1 MEIKTR
7 KLKQHLFSWY
17 RNNKRTFSWRNTND
31 PWKIF
36 LIEIISQQTQ
46 INRADDYYKK
56 FIKEFPTPESMARS
70 SLKKVLEL
78 WSGLGYNNRAK
89 RLYESS
95 KMLSESSFDSI
106 NPNFEILP
114 GVGPYTKNAILS
126 FAYGDSV
133 LAIDTNLERII
144 TRYFGVDDAKDYLKR
159 YSQSLL
165 KKVNSKDLNQ
175 AFMDFGSMVC
185 TSLSPSCDICPL
197 ETECSKYFS
206 KIKKSYQKFEGSNRE
221 IRGKVLKLLLNEDQ
235 ISKEELTNK
244 LGGEEEK
251 LNKALHGLQK
261 DNLLNIKKNNIIE
274 INSK

>member
-36 LIEIISQQTQ
+36 LVEIISQQTQ

-56 FIKEFPTPESMARS
+56 FIKKFPSPESMAKS

-95 KMLSESSFDSI
+95 KILSESSFDSI

-159 YSQSLL
+159 YSQFLL

-175 AFMDFGSMVC
+175 AFMDFGSYIC
-185 TSLSPSCDICPL
+185 KSSNPKCDICPL
-197 ETECSKYFS
+197 EITCSKYFFEKNNS
-206 KIKKSYQKFEGSNRE
+206 IEKFRGSNRE
-221 IRGKVLKLLLNEDQ
+221 LRGKLLKLLLENNKIKREEIYIKIDE
-235 ISKEELTNK
+235 KEEK
-244 LGGEEEK
+244 IE
-251 LNKALHGLQK
+251 KALDGLEK
-261 DNLLNIKKNNIIE
+261 DNLIILKKNIIE
-274 INSK
+274 INSN

>member
-95 KMLSESSFDSI
+95 NMLSESSFDSI

-244 LGGEEEK
+244 LGEEEEK

-261 DNLLNIKKNNIIE
+261 DNLLIIKKNNIIE

>member
-56 FIKEFPTPESMARS
+56 FVKEFPTPESMARS

-95 KMLSESSFDSI
+95 KILSKSSFDSI

-221 IRGKVLKLLLNEDQ
+221 IRGKVLKILLNEDQ

-244 LGGEEEK
+244 LGEEEEK

-261 DNLLNIKKNNIIE
+261 DNLLIIKKNNIIE

>member
-17 RNNKRTFSWRNTND
+17 RNNKRAFSWRNTND

-244 LGGEEEK
+244 LGEEEEK

-261 DNLLNIKKNNIIE
+261 DNLLIIKKNNIIE

>member
-95 KMLSESSFDSI
+95 KILSESSFDSI

-235 ISKEELTNK
+235 ISKEELINK
-244 LGGEEEK
+244 LGEEEEK

>member
-46 INRADDYYKK
+46 LNRADDYYKK
-56 FIKEFPTPESMARS
+56 FIKEFPTPESMAKS

-235 ISKEELTNK
+235 ISKEELINK
-244 LGGEEEK
+244 LGEEEEK

-261 DNLLNIKKNNIIE
+261 DNLLIIKKNNIIE

>member
-159 YSQSLL
+159 YSQFLL

-221 IRGKVLKLLLNEDQ
+221 IRGKVLKLLLNEGQ

-244 LGGEEEK
+244 LGEEEEK

-261 DNLLNIKKNNIIE
+261 DNLLIIKKNNIIE

>member
-1 MEIKTR
+1 LEIKTR

-56 FIKEFPTPESMARS
+56 FVKEFPTPESMARS

-95 KMLSESSFDSI
+95 KILSKSSFDSI

-185 TSLSPSCDICPL
+185 TSLSPSCDKCPL
-197 ETECSKYFS
+197 ENECSKYFL
-206 KIKKSYQKFEGSNRE
+206 KTKKSYQKFEGSNRE
-221 IRGKVLKLLLNEDQ
+221 IRGKVLKFLLNEDQ
-235 ISKEELTNK
+235 ISKEELINK
-244 LGGEEEK
+244 LGEEEEK
-251 LNKALHGLQK
+251 LNKALYGLQK

>member
-95 KMLSESSFDSI
+95 KILSESSFDSI

-244 LGGEEEK
+244 LGEEEEK

-261 DNLLNIKKNNIIE
+261 DNLLIIKKNNIIE

>member
-1 MEIKTR
+1 LEIKTR

-46 INRADDYYKK
+46 LNRADDYYKK
-56 FIKEFPTPESMARS
+56 FIKEFPTPESMAKS

-235 ISKEELTNK
+235 ISKEELINK
-244 LGGEEEK
+244 LGEEEEK

-261 DNLLNIKKNNIIE
+261 DNLLIIKKNNIIE

>member
-1 MEIKTR
+1 MEIKTK
-7 KLKQHLFSWY
+7 KLKQNLFSWY

-56 FIKEFPTPESMARS
+56 FIKEFPSPESMAKS

-95 KMLSESSFDSI
+95 KILSESSFDSI

-185 TSLSPSCDICPL
+185 TSLSPSCDKCPL
-197 ETECSKYFS
+197 ENECSKYFL
-206 KIKKSYQKFEGSNRE
+206 KTKKSYQKFEGSNRE
-221 IRGKVLKLLLNEDQ
+221 IRGKVLKFLLNEDQ
-235 ISKEELTNK
+235 ISKEELINK
-244 LGGEEEK
+244 LGEEEEK
-251 LNKALHGLQK
+251 LNKALYGLQK

>member
-17 RNNKRTFSWRNTND
+17 RNNKRAFSWRNTND

-56 FIKEFPTPESMARS
+56 FIKKFPSPESMAKS

-95 KMLSESSFDSI
+95 KILSKSSFDSI

-185 TSLSPSCDICPL
+185 TSLSPSCDKCPL
-197 ETECSKYFS
+197 ENECSKYFL
-206 KIKKSYQKFEGSNRE
+206 KTKKSYQKFEGSNRE
-221 IRGKVLKLLLNEDQ
+221 IRGKVLKFLLNEDQ
-235 ISKEELTNK
+235 ISKEELINK
-244 LGGEEEK
+244 LGEEEEK
-251 LNKALHGLQK
+251 LNKALYGLQK

>member
-1 MEIKTR
+1 MEIKTK
-7 KLKQHLFSWY
+7 KLKQNLFSWY

-56 FIKEFPTPESMARS
+56 FIKEFPSPESMAKS

-95 KMLSESSFDSI
+95 KILSKSSFDSI

-185 TSLSPSCDICPL
+185 TSLSPSCDKCPL
-197 ETECSKYFS
+197 ENECSKYFL
-206 KIKKSYQKFEGSNRE
+206 KTKKSYQKFEGSNRE
-221 IRGKVLKLLLNEDQ
+221 IRGKVLKFLLNEDQ
-235 ISKEELTNK
+235 ISKEELINK
-244 LGGEEEK
+244 LGEEEEK
-251 LNKALHGLQK
+251 LNKALYGLQK

>member
-17 RNNKRTFSWRNTND
+17 RNNKRAFSWRNTND

-95 KMLSESSFDSI
+95 KILSKSSFDSI

-185 TSLSPSCDICPL
+185 TSLSPSCDKCPL
-197 ETECSKYFS
+197 ENECSKYFL
-206 KIKKSYQKFEGSNRE
+206 KTKKSYQKFEGSNRE
-221 IRGKVLKLLLNEDQ
+221 IRGKVLKFLLNEDQ
-235 ISKEELTNK
+235 ISKEELINK
-244 LGGEEEK
+244 LGEEEEK
-251 LNKALHGLQK
+251 LNKALYGLQK
-261 DNLLNIKKNNIIE
+261 DNLLIIKKNNIIE

>member
-95 KMLSESSFDSI
+95 KILSESSFDSI

-175 AFMDFGSMVC
+175 AFMDFGSIVC

-221 IRGKVLKLLLNEDQ
+221 IRGKVLKLLHKEDK

-244 LGGEEEK
+244 LGEEEEK

-261 DNLLNIKKNNIIE
+261 DNLLIIKKNNIIE

>member
-235 ISKEELTNK
+235 ISKEELINK
-244 LGGEEEK
+244 LGEEEEK

-261 DNLLNIKKNNIIE
+261 DNLLIIKKNNIIE

>member
-56 FIKEFPTPESMARS
+56 FIKEFPSPESMAKS

-95 KMLSESSFDSI
+95 KILSESSFDSI

-244 LGGEEEK
+244 LGEEEEK

-261 DNLLNIKKNNIIE
+261 DNLLIIKKNNIIE

>member
-1 MEIKTR
+1 LEIKTR

-56 FIKEFPTPESMARS
+56 FIKEFPSPESMAKS

-95 KMLSESSFDSI
+95 KILSESSFDSI

-235 ISKEELTNK
+235 ISKEELINK
-244 LGGEEEK
+244 LGEEEEK

-261 DNLLNIKKNNIIE
+261 DNLLIIKKNNIIE

>member
-185 TSLSPSCDICPL
+185 TSLNPSCDICPL
-197 ETECSKYFS
+197 ENECSKYFS

-244 LGGEEEK
+244 LGEEEEK

-261 DNLLNIKKNNIIE
+261 DNLLIIKKNNIIE